1 MQKGG
6 DTKLVV
12 PQCVACSTASKK
24 EFPFS
29 LQKEM
34 RDFASKYCKKAK
46 AVLLVKLGR
55 NLRKEKQQHMRRL
68 L

>member
-1 MQKGG
+1 
-6 DTKLVV
+6 
-12 PQCVACSTASKK
+12 
-24 EFPFS
+24 
-29 LQKEM
+29 M

-46 AVLLVKLGR
+46 AVLLVKLGI